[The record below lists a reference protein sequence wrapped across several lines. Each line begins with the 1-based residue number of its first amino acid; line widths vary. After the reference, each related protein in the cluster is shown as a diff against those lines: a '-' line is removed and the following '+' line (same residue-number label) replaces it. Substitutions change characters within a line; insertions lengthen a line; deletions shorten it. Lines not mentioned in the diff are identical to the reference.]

1 MGALSYK
8 YGVPAPLPDHVASP
22 SMTGHHVDLWWI
34 PVGAGGHVVVHTSRW
49 WESLRAR
56 RAHRRPRPLF
66 HAALKVADG
75 PDEYV
80 VEMTPAWG
88 QTRGPRGVVAQ
99 GPVGIAWFG
108 ASRFFRY
115 EIRCWRDGTIPDLEW
130 AVGPPHRFPL
140 AAEDV
145 GALIGRIP
153 RAPQLTWGRDVFGIG
168 DMWNSNSLISWL
180 LQSAGI
186 DAAALAPPERG
197 DAPGWRSGI
206 VAARSPERS
215 GSTGEQ
221 GTAGRP

>member
-1 MGALSYK
+1 MRTVSYR
-8 YGVPAPLPDHVASP
+8 YGVPVLVPDHAVRAA
-22 SMTGHHVDLWWI
+22 MTGHHLDLWWI

-49 WESLRAR
+49 WESLRAL
-56 RAHRRPRPLF
+56 RARRRPRPLF
-66 HAALKVADG
+66 HAALEVTNG
-75 PDEYV
+75 PAEYV
-80 VEMTPAWG
+80 VEMTRAWG
-88 QTRGPRGVVAQ
+88 QPLGPRGVVAQ
-99 GPVGIAWFG
+99 GPVGFTWSG
-108 ASRFFRY
+108 ASPFLRY
-115 EIRCWRDGTIPDLEW
+115 EIRCWRDGIIPDREW

-153 RAPQLTWGRDVFGIG
+153 EAPQLTWGRDVFGIG